1 VDAAVEDVLGQR
13 GGRTTADEAPGEARE
28 PAAAE
33 AGRSRSDRALLA
45 GLLVAVNLPVVV
57 ATVRALA
64 GGWQPM
70 GDNGIM
76 LVRARDVG
84 TEHHPLLGMWTSAS
98 ALFDAN
104 LNHPGPLYFD
114 TLALPVGVLGPWVGL
129 AVGAML
135 VNMAASSFAVV
146 AGRRISGTDSMV
158 AVAVV
163 VVAMQFAMGSEL
175 LFDVWQPNALVLPF
189 LAFLVAAAAVASGD
203 VAMAPWMIG
212 IGSLVVQTHISHAV
226 LVAVLVLVSGGL
238 CAWAVRRA
246 GEPVAWR
253 RPVVVAG
260 LVGLVAWAQPLFE
273 QFTSEGDGNMS
284 RILDAGSVGGATPIG
299 WDRAPRLM
307 AEIMARGPW
316 YTRDSYGRA
325 IPPIAADEPATGAVT
340 FGPAVA
346 VLVVL
351 ALALVLVG
359 VWGTRRG
366 RRGVASLA
374 WVALG
379 AMGTALVVLATSP
392 VNAAG
397 ISVHQM
403 RWLWPIA
410 AVITATLAAAVASL
424 LRSRRRLHGGL
435 LALGCLTAAVVA
447 GFNVPTFLS
456 DSKGPTESA
465 PLLADALELVS
476 GLGSLEGRGTVL
488 YDDSALLFA
497 EPFSGMTFAEMQDR
511 GIPFVV
517 ENEGLIRQFGE
528 SRRHDGT
535 ADLRL
540 WQVQGDDAREV
551 PPGAERLSY
560 VETDVGP
567 VALFVEPLG

>member
-1 VDAAVEDVLGQR
+1 MDAAVEDVLGQR
-13 GGRTTADEAPGEARE
+13 GERTTADEAPGEAGE

-33 AGRSRSDRALLA
+33 VVRSRSDRALLA

-57 ATVRALA
+57 AAVRALA

-114 TLALPVGVLGPWVGL
+114 ALALPVRVLGPWVGL

-203 VAMAPWMIG
+203 VAMAPWMVG

-226 LVAVLVLVSGGL
+226 LVTVLVLVSGGL

-273 QFTSEGDGNMS
+273 QFTGEGDGNMS

-307 AEIMARGPW
+307 AEIMVRGPW

-351 ALALVLVG
+351 ALSLVAVG
-359 VWGTRRG
+359 VWGTRRS

-410 AVITATLAAAVASL
+410 AAVTATLAAAVASL

-435 LALGCLTAAVVA
+435 LAVGCLTAAVVA

-488 YDDSALLFA
+488 YDDSGLLFA

-517 ENEGLIRQFGE
+517 ENEGLVRQFGE

>member
-1 VDAAVEDVLGQR
+1 
-13 GGRTTADEAPGEARE
+13 
-28 PAAAE
+28 
-33 AGRSRSDRALLA
+33 
-45 GLLVAVNLPVVV
+45 
-57 ATVRALA
+57 
-64 GGWQPM
+64 
-70 GDNGIM
+70 
-76 LVRARDVG
+76 
-84 TEHHPLLGMWTSAS
+84 
-98 ALFDAN
+98 
-104 LNHPGPLYFD
+104 
-114 TLALPVGVLGPWVGL
+114 VGL

>member
-13 GGRTTADEAPGEARE
+13 GERTTADEAPGEAGE

-33 AGRSRSDRALLA
+33 SGRSPSDRALLA

-98 ALFDAN
+98 ALFDAD

-114 TLALPVGVLGPWVGL
+114 ALALPVRVLGPWVGL

-146 AGRRISGTDSMV
+146 VGRRISGTDSMV

-212 IGSLVVQTHISHAV
+212 IGSLVVQTHISHAA
-226 LVAVLVLVSGGL
+226 LVTVLVLVSGGL
-238 CAWAVRRA
+238 CARAVRRA
-246 GEPVAWR
+246 GEPAAWR

-307 AEIMARGPW
+307 AEIMVRGPW
-316 YTRDSYGRA
+316 YSRDSYGRA

-351 ALALVLVG
+351 ALSLVAAG

-435 LALGCLTAAVVA
+435 LAVGCLTAAVVA
-447 GFNVPTFLS
+447 GVNVPTFLS
-456 DSKGPTESA
+456 DSRGPTESA

-488 YDDSALLFA
+488 YDDSGLLFA

-535 ADLRL
+535 AVLRL

-567 VALFVEPLG
+567 VALFAEPLG